1 MADFDLLD
9 AVLAPEGWYAVVG
22 IKNKKTRQHLVETRE
37 EVNELVQEMLKD
49 ERDVYFGCAKY
60 ETGDNRTGD
69 NAKYF
74 KALWVDIDCGEDKA
88 ASGDGYIDQATGLQE
103 LQRFC
108 KTIGLP
114 KPILINSGRGI
125 HAYWAFTEVI
135 GKDRWQPMMNRLAEL
150 CKIHSLIADPKC
162 FEPARILRVPNTLNF
177 KDTPPSSVTVI
188 GVGGSL
194 TEPAELHVTLGVTEK
209 KFAPRRQIQRSALTL
224 SLMGNRISRFKT
236 IMMKSAKNEGCQQL
250 VYCFQNQDTIS
261 YNLWRSALSIAA
273 FCEEG
278 ASAAHKMSEHYP
290 GYDPEEVEIK
300 VHDLQRKGG
309 PHFCETF
316 EKENPDGCVGCIHKG
331 KITTPIVLGKEIAKA
346 EPTEEG
352 DYEVE
357 AEEEEEVVS
366 YKVPA
371 FPYPYFRGKTG
382 GIYMEKSDDD
392 SVLVYEHDLYVLKR
406 MTDPEKGEMALMRLH
421 LPRDGVK
428 EFAIPAS
435 ALIGKDE
442 PKKFLGE
449 NGVLARGQQMD
460 NIVGFLLSCAKDIQL
475 TRKAELMRTQFG
487 WADSDSKFIIGDRE
501 ITADGVYYSPP
512 SSHTESIAQ
521 HMVAKGTLEKWKEV
535 FNMYSRP
542 GLEPNAFAALT
553 AFGSPLLKFVGLSGA
568 IINVMFPHSG
578 SGKSTALF
586 MANSVYGHPK
596 DLVAIPKDTMNA
608 RMHMLG
614 VMNNLPFTMDEITNM
629 KSEEFS
635 DLTYAMSQGRGKN
648 RQEAGANKLRKNNTK
663 WQNITLSSGNA
674 SFYEKLGSLKNTP
687 DGEMMRLI
695 EYTIGY
701 SDAISTEEGK
711 RMFDHQLLD
720 NYGHAGD
727 IYAQWLVGHKEE
739 AVQQLLEVQAKI
751 DKELR
756 LSQRERFWSGVVAC
770 NIMGGLIAKS
780 LGLHDYDMKAIYK
793 WACGMIRDIRE
804 DSTAPRDDPSS
815 VVGDFIN
822 RHIRN
827 TLVVDGEADARTKL
841 LPAPI
846 QEPYGELIIRYE
858 PDTKQMYIVAKV
870 FKDDCVERQLNYKET
885 MKQLQTKGIYL
896 GSTTRRMTSGTKI
909 KGTPVHVMHFDCNAP
924 EFINVDAYVGVE
936 KKDEGSGSSVSD

>member
-108 KTIGLP
+108 KIIGLP

-352 DYEVE
+352 DYEIE

-382 GIYMEKSDDD
+382 GIYKENKDDD
-392 SVLVYEHDLYVLKR
+392 DTLVYEHDLYVVKR
-406 MTDPEKGEMALMRLH
+406 MTDPLLGEMALMRLH
-421 LPRDGVK
+421 LPIDGVK

-442 PKKFLGE
+442 PKKFLGQ

-475 TRKAELMRTQFG
+475 SRRAELMRTQFG
-487 WADSDSKFIIGDRE
+487 WADTDSKFIIGDRE
-501 ITADGVYYSPP
+501 ITADGIYYSPP
-512 SSHTESIAQ
+512 SSQTEEIAQ
-521 HMVAKGTLEKWKEV
+521 YMVAQGSLEKWKEV
-535 FNMYSRP
+535 FNLYARP
-542 GLEPNAFAALT
+542 GLEANAFAALT
-553 AFGSPLLKFVGLSGA
+553 AFGSPLLKFTGLSGA
-568 IINVMFPHSG
+568 IINVIFPHSG
-578 SGKSTALF
+578 SGKSTALYVC
-586 MANSVYGHPK
+586 NSVYGHPK
-596 DLVAIPKDTMNA
+596 DLGAIPKDTVNA

-614 VMNNLPFTMDEITNM
+614 VMNNLPCTMDEITNM
-629 KSEEFS
+629 KPEDFS
-635 DLTYAMSQGRGKN
+635 DLAYAMSQGRGKN
-648 RQEAGANKLRKNNTK
+648 RLEAGTNKLRKNNTK
-663 WQNITLSSGNA
+663 WQNMTLASGNA

-701 SDAISTEEGK
+701 SDAVSVDEGK
-711 RMFDHQLLD
+711 RMFDHQLFE

-727 IYAQWLVGHKEE
+727 IYVQWLVGHKEE

-751 DKELR
+751 DRELR

-780 LGLHDYDMKAIYK
+780 LGLHNYDMKAIYK
-793 WACGMIRDIRE
+793 WACSMIRDIRE

-858 PDTKQMYIVAKV
+858 PDTKHMYIVAKS
-870 FKDDCVERQLNYKET
+870 FKDDCVERQINYKDT
-885 MKQLQTKGIYL
+885 MKALQTKGIYL

-909 KGTPVHVMHFDCNAP
+909 KGTPVHVMQFDCNAP

-936 KKDEGSGSSVSD
+936 KKDEGSGSSVSN

>member
-278 ASAAHKMSEHYP
+278 VSAAHKMSEHYP

-392 SVLVYEHDLYVLKR
+392 AVLVYEHDLYVLKR

-663 WQNITLSSGNA
+663 WQNITLSSGNS

-687 DGEMMRLI
+687 DGEMMRLM

-711 RMFDHQLLD
+711 RMFDHQLLE

-751 DKELR
+751 DRELR

-780 LGLHDYDMKAIYK
+780 LGLHDYNMKEIYK
-793 WACGMIRDIRE
+793 WACAMIRDIRE

-858 PDTKQMYIVAKV
+858 PDTKQMYIVAKA

-885 MKQLQTKGIYL
+885 MKQLQIKGIYL

-936 KKDEGSGSSVSD
+936 KTDEGSGSSVSN